1 MDKIKDDES
10 AGLFSTGLPN
20 HKALI
25 SFYNFIEPKLTNM
38 QCWKDVTLLRE
49 SQLYQVKHN
58 RKKLGL
64 QESFHAWM
72 NCYLYLYDFR
82 LVYLYKISFIDLGS
96 PEAWCKDMHNMDQ
109 SSIYG
114 TTRPFPI
121 SSTRTDSQEYAARV
135 CSICNN

>member
-10 AGLFSTGLPN
+10 AGLFSTGFPN
-20 HKALI
+20 HEALI

-38 QCWKDVTLLRE
+38 QCWKGVTLLRE

-96 PEAWCKDMHNMDQ
+96 PEAWCQ
-109 SSIYG
+109 G
-114 TTRPFPI
+114 
-121 SSTRTDSQEYAARV
+121 YA
-135 CSICNN
+135 